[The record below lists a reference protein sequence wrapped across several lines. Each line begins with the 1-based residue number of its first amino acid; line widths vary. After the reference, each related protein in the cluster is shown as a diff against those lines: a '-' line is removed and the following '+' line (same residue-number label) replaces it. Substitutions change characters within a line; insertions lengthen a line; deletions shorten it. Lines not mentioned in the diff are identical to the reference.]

1 MPDDRE
7 RIISLGS
14 EGPEEEEFNWTLR
27 PRTLAEVIGQRGL
40 IERLGISL
48 AAARSRQ
55 EPIEHVLFYGPPGLG
70 KTTFAH
76 VIANEIGSNLSVT
89 SGPALV
95 RPADVLGLLTNL
107 GPRDVLFIDEVHRLP
122 AAVEEFL
129 YPAME
134 DFRIDFVVDKGPFA
148 KTVPVT
154 LHPFTLVGA
163 TTRAGLL
170 SKPMRERFGLFHHVD
185 FYPVEDIEQILVR
198 SARILALES
207 EPPALHEIALRS
219 RGTPRVANRLLRR
232 VRDFASVKA
241 DGRLTQSVTADALQ
255 LEGVDPV
262 GLDEHDRKYLRTIID
277 FYHGGPVGIE
287 TLAATLN
294 EDADNIED
302 VVEPYLLKLGF
313 LKRTRQGRELTS
325 LAYSHLHR
333 SPPGHPGELFSP

>member
-7 RIISLGS
+7 RIISSES
-14 EGPEEEEFNWTLR
+14 EGPEEEEFNWSLR
-27 PRTLAEVIGQRGL
+27 PRSLAEVIGQREL
-40 IERLGISL
+40 IERLRISL
-48 AAARSRQ
+48 EAARSRG
-55 EPIEHVLFYGPPGLG
+55 EPLEHVFFYGPPGLG

-95 RPADVLGLLTNL
+95 RPVDLLGLLTNL
-107 GPRDVLFIDEVHRLP
+107 DPRDILFIDEVHRLP

-154 LHPFTLVGA
+154 LHPFTLIGA

-170 SKPMRERFGLFHHVD
+170 SKPMRERFGIFHHVD
-185 FYPVEDIEQILVR
+185 FYPVEDIQQILVR
-198 SARILALES
+198 SARILELDAADDDALG
-207 EPPALHEIALRS
+207 EIAKRA

-232 VRDFASVKA
+232 VRDYAAVKA
-241 DGRLTQSVTADALQ
+241 DGQLTHDVTVDALK
-255 LEGVDPV
+255 LEGVDHM
-262 GLDEHDRKYLRTIID
+262 GLDALDRKYLRTIIE
-277 FYHGGPVGIE
+277 FYPGGPVGME
-287 TLAATLN
+287 TIASTLN

-302 VVEPYLLKLGF
+302 LVEPYLLKIGF
-313 LKRTRQGRELTS
+313 LKRTRKGRELTS
-325 LAYSHLHR
+325 LAYAHLDLT
-333 SPPGHPGELFSP
+333 PPDQQGELF

>member
-7 RIISLGS
+7 RIISVES
-14 EGPEEEEFNWTLR
+14 EGPEEEDFNWSLR
-27 PRTLAEVIGQRGL
+27 PRTLAEIIGPRGL
-40 IERLGISL
+40 VERLRISL
-48 AAARSRQ
+48 EAARGRN
-55 EPIEHVLFYGPPGLG
+55 EPLEHVFFYGPPGLG

-76 VIANEIGSNLSVT
+76 VIANEVGSKPPVT

-95 RPADVLGLLTNL
+95 RPADLLGLLTNL
-107 GPRDVLFIDEVHRLP
+107 EPRDMLFIDEIHRLP

-134 DFRIDFVVDKGPFA
+134 DFRIDFIVDKGPFA

-170 SKPMRERFGLFHHVD
+170 SKPMRERFGIFHHVD
-185 FYPVEDIEQILVR
+185 FYSVEDIHQILGR
-198 SARILALES
+198 SARILELEAEADALG
-207 EPPALHEIALRS
+207 EIAQRS

-241 DGRLTQSVTADALQ
+241 DGRLTRPVTTDALQ
-255 LEGVDPV
+255 LEGVDEM
-262 GLDEHDRKYLRTIID
+262 GLDQLDRKYLRTLIE

-287 TLAATLN
+287 TIASTLN

-302 VVEPYLLKLGF
+302 LVEPYLLKIGF
-313 LKRTRQGRELTS
+313 LKRTRQGRELTQ
-325 LAYSHLHR
+325 LAYTHLGHT
-333 SPPGHPGELFSP
+333 PPGQQGQLF